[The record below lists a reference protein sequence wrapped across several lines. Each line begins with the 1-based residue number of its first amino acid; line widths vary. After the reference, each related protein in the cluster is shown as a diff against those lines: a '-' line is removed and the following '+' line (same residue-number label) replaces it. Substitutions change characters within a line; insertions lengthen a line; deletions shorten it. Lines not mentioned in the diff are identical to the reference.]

1 MFARKFAIAAM
12 AAATIAG
19 STVATTAPA
28 RAGDPGAAIAAGT
41 LGVIG
46 GLMLGGALAQPEP
59 EPETYV
65 VRRRPVRVYDEE
77 EVVVPRRCWREVWY
91 DSWGDRH
98 VRRICR

>member
-1 MFARKFAIAAM
+1 MFVKTFVLAA
-12 AAATIAG
+12 ATAATIAI
-19 STVATTAPA
+19 SAAATATPA
-28 RAGDPGAAIAAGT
+28 QAGDPGAAFAAGAAG
-41 LGVIG
+41 LVG
-46 GLMLGGALAQPEP
+46 GLILGNALSQP

-65 VRRRPVRVYDEE
+65 VRRRPVRVYEEE